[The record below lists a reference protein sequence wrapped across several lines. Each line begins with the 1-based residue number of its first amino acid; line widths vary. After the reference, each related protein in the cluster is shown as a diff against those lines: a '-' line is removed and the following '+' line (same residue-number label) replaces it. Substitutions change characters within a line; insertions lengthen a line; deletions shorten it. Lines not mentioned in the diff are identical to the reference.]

1 MIIKEVTCNRIDQD
15 AIQRGDLIRAKSQYL
30 DEPINGVVT
39 LVNDLYVIVGYP
51 TGIGTA
57 MNHVIIYA
65 DELDEWQL
73 QWTRDFSEVYVY
85 PESTE
90 GGENG

>member
-1 MIIKEVTCNRIDQD
+1 MIIKEVVCNHINMD

-30 DEPINGVVT
+30 DEPITGVVT
-39 LVNDLYVIVGYP
+39 LVNDLYIIVGYT

-65 DELDEWQL
+65 DEFDDWTL

-85 PESTE
+85 PEPTE